1 MTGGGPGNAT
11 NVTAYYIYQQ
21 AFDSYKLGYASA
33 IAVVLALIL
42 IILTVLQMKMSGI
55 LKNEN

>member
-1 MTGGGPGNAT
+1 
-11 NVTAYYIYQQ
+11 VTAYYIYQQ

-33 IAVVLALIL
+33 LAVILALIL